1 MREPVIVMGVVAF
14 PNPNGVRDVRFI
26 DSHYNTLFTVPD
38 GGSVVITHFDGTVAV
53 RRCAYIDDT
62 HAMIGS
68 SVYHICEFAEAME
81 QNGNT
86 YMPEQPREGDVCDT
100 YEIYQL
106 RDIVKSEYAFC
117 SYDEAKGGIK
127 ASDYHRVYAGV
138 LAPNVSLDYLYEKHN
153 RDDRP
158 FGHGMWSLSVSD
170 VIVVHHGGERKAF
183 YVDSAGYQELEQF

>member
-1 MREPVIVMGVVAF
+1 MNEPVNVMGVMAF

-26 DSHYNTLFTVPD
+26 DSHYNALFKVPD
-38 GGSVVITHFDGTVAV
+38 GGKVVITHFDGTVAV
-53 RRCAYIDDT
+53 RRCAYIDDY

-86 YMPEQPREGDVCDT
+86 YAPEQPREGDVCDT

-106 RDIVKSEYAFC
+106 RDIAKSGYAFR
-117 SYDEAKGGIK
+117 SYDEAKGSIK
-127 ASDYHRVYAGV
+127 AADYHRVYAGM
-138 LAPNVSLDYLYEKHN
+138 LSPNVSLDTLYQKHN

-158 FGHGMWSLSVSD
+158 FGRRMWSLSVSD

-183 YVDSAGYQELEQF
+183 YVDFVGYQELKRF